1 MLAAQDALISDAI
14 LKKGDVVGYVD
25 DGLGGQTPVVVTKNV
40 SAVGWAGKTV
50 KLELDPSATIPH
62 EAKSGTEV
70 GSLIVGDGAG
80 DGVEVP
86 VALQRNLTEPDFLT
100 KLTRVG

>member
-1 MLAAQDALISDAI
+1 MLAAQEALTSDTI

-25 DGLGGQTPVVVTKNV
+25 DGLGGQAPVVATKNV

-50 KLELDPSATIPH
+50 KLELDAGSTIPH

-70 GSLIVGDGAG
+70 GSLIIGDGSG
-80 DGVEVP
+80 EGVEVP
-86 VALQRNLTEPDFLT
+86 VALRDDLTEPGFT
-100 KLTRVG
+100 SKLTRVS